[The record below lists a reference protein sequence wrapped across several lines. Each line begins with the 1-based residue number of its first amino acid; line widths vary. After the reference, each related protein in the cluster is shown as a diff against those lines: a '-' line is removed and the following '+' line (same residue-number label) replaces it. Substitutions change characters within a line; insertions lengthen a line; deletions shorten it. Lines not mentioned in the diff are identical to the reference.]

1 MTIKSDIQ
9 VLIDI
14 DLYLCTYEIEIH
26 IDHPESFDWTNQDR
40 FSSFLRRLCK
50 YEVWKNVA

>member
-26 IDHPESFDWTNQDR
+26 IGHPESFD
-40 FSSFLRRLCK
+40 
-50 YEVWKNVA
+50 